1 MIKLFVDGSATPNP
15 GLGGIGFVLYDDDKQ
30 IMHGYTF
37 LGENITNNQAEFL
50 AVVHS
55 LFHVINV
62 FQPKE
67 LEINTDSEI
76 VHSVFLG
83 KKQLRSDK
91 LVDIFKAGL
100 QATSLIPKIHWIK
113 ISRLINGY
121 ADSLAKRAVYTKK
134 SEVFLNVD
142 KIPKNEEKDR

>member
-91 LVDIFKAGL
+91 LVDIFKAGFISGDVYCIV
-100 QATSLIPKIHWIK
+100 QNAKKKVRVNMSVLIAGWYLKID
-113 ISRLINGY
+113 L
-121 ADSLAKRAVYTKK
+121 
-134 SEVFLNVD
+134 
-142 KIPKNEEKDR
+142 